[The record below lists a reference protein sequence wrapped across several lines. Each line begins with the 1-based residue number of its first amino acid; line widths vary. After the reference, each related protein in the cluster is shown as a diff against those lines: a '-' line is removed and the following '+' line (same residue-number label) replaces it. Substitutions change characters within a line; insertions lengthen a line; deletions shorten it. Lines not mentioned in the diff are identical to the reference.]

1 VCVYSLPLVTLPFP
15 LVFYPVDIKQNQK
28 QKMYQT
34 HPSARQENQYRKENH
49 QRFVLVINDLLG
61 IYS

>member
-1 VCVYSLPLVTLPFP
+1 MQGYKV
-15 LVFYPVDIKQNQK
+15 KEK
-28 QKMYQT
+28 KKMYQT
-34 HPSARQENQYRKENH
+34 HPSACQENQYRKENH